1 MRKTI
6 RALVLVLALS
16 VCAQAG
22 DMGNGVVDPQPTPTP
37 VSSTTQD
44 STGQVAGDMGNG
56 VTDEATSI
64 VLDLLQAVL
73 ALF

>member
-6 RALVLVLALS
+6 RALMLVLALS

-22 DMGNGVVDPQPTPTP
+22 DMGNGVVNQPPP
-37 VSSTTQD
+37 PSASSTTEI
-44 STGQVAGDMGNG
+44 STEQVAGDMGNG
-56 VTDEATSI
+56 VTDAATDI
-64 VLDLLQAVL
+64 VLNLLQALL